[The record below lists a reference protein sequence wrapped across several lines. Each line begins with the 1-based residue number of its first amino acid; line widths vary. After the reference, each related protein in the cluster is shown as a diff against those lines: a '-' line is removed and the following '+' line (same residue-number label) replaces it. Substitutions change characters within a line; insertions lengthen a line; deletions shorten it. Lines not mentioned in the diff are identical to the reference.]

1 LVRPGGSLGDHDLYS
16 DSIRRV
22 HETSSSQNPG
32 RIRATRFG
40 QDCSRATVL
49 SLLPSW
55 FGLLLAFVL
64 LALRKLRGALRL
76 TLGLPLA
83 LALSL
88 VECSNA

>member
-1 LVRPGGSLGDHDLYS
+1 
-16 DSIRRV
+16 
-22 HETSSSQNPG
+22 
-32 RIRATRFG
+32 
-40 QDCSRATVL
+40 VL

-64 LALRKLRGALRL
+64 LALRKLRSALRL

-88 VECSNA
+88 VERSNA